1 MNINRQSFASIL
13 SLLFL
18 PAFAVHAAPPAG
30 GIAINCDHRYISQ
43 ADAARVLH
51 TDNFSQTYA
60 KRQSLYTNVARTCQ
74 KGVDEVLLL
83 AREPRR
89 DLRTLASR

>member
-1 MNINRQSFASIL
+1 MNILRKSPVSIL
-13 SLLFL
+13 PVLFL
-18 PAFAVHAAPPAG
+18 AAFAAHSAPPAG
-30 GIAINCDHRYISQ
+30 TIAIACDHRYISQ

-60 KRQSLYTNVARTCQ
+60 KRQSLYANVARTCQ
-74 KGVDEVLLL
+74 KGVDEVLLV

-89 DLRTLASR
+89 DPRTLASR